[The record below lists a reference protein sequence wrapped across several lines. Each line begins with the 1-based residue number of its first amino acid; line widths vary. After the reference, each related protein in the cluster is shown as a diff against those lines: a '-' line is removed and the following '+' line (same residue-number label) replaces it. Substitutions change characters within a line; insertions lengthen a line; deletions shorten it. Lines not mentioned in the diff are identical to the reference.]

1 MIDAARRFASTLEQA
16 PYAGRLGFRTG
27 EVTVDAVTASV
38 PYLPL
43 LANAQGFVHGGVAA
57 SLATWSALVAAIASD
72 RGHAASAAPVSI
84 ALTYLAAAR
93 EEELHSTARVSSRGR
108 DIVHVQV
115 EVASGR
121 GRPVA
126 AALAVLRTLA
136 DEPAVAI
143 RAGTTAPA
151 APERGLVSPFS
162 QALGIDLRAHDS
174 SSAALA
180 MRRDGNEGLAG
191 AHDPGALLALA
202 DTCAALACLSTL
214 DERLSGSAT
223 LSLSAVF
230 GAPLR
235 RAALAT
241 GRRVAE
247 DRGVRS
253 ALVEVGADAAAA
265 SARPALTACVSYRFV
280 AADGLP

>member
-1 MIDAARRFASTLEQA
+1 MIDAARRFARTLEQA
-16 PYAGRLGFRTG
+16 PYAGRIGFRAG
-27 EVTVDAVTASV
+27 ELTVDAVTGRV
-38 PYLPL
+38 PYDPM

-57 SLATWSALVAAIASD
+57 SLAMWSALVAAVASD
-72 RGHAASAAPVSI
+72 RGQAASAIPVSI

-93 EEELHSTARVSSRGR
+93 EEDLHATARVSSRGR
-108 DIVHVQV
+108 DIVHVEV
-115 EVASGR
+115 EVASDR

-136 DEPAVAI
+136 DEPAVAG
-143 RAGTTAPA
+143 RAGGTPA
-151 APERGLVSPFS
+151 AASARGLVSPFS
-162 QALGIDLRAHDS
+162 QTLGVEVRAHDS
-174 SSAALA
+174 SSAGLA
-180 MRRDGNEGLAG
+180 MPRDGNEGLAG

-230 GAPLR
+230 GPPLR

-253 ALVEVGADAAAA
+253 ALVEVAADGAAAT
-265 SARPALTACVSYRFV
+265 ARPALTACVSYRFV
-280 AADGLP
+280 AAEGIP